1 MPFALAVDGTRLYYE
16 LSGAGEP
23 LRLIAGRGADHCL
36 WNMVRPGLARHFLV
50 IGYDHRGTGQS
61 DKPAQ
66 PPYSTR
72 GFAKDAVSILN
83 HLKISR
89 AHVYGA
95 SLGGAVAQWMAIEY
109 SERVG
114 GLVLAGTWAGG
125 AHRVVPSPEVRAI
138 MDGNDPKRVMDILF
152 AHQWTRTRFYRSVG
166 QPGDSPVPPYVDRLH
181 ARASEDHD
189 AWDRL
194 PFIRAPTLVLQGGDD
209 PVVPSGNAR
218 LLVERIPGAEMC
230 VIPRGRH
237 AFFLEFRS
245 RVNRRVRRF
254 LRDHSFSR

>member
-1 MPFALAVDGTRLYYE
+1 MPFALADDGTRLYYE

-23 LRLIAGRGADHCL
+23 LLLIAGRGIDHRL
-36 WNMVRPGLARHFLV
+36 WNIVRPGLARHFLV
-50 IGYDHRGTGQS
+50 IDYDQRGTGQS

-72 GFAKDAVSILN
+72 GLANDAISVLD

-89 AHVYGA
+89 AHIYGA
-95 SLGGAVAQWMAIEY
+95 SMGGAVAQWMAIEHP
-109 SERVG
+109 ERVG

-125 AHRVVPSPEVRAI
+125 THRVAPSPEARAI
-138 MDGNDPKRVMDILF
+138 MDGRDPKRVMDTLF
-152 AHQWTRTRFYRSVG
+152 AHRWTRTRIYRSVW
-166 QPGDSPVPPYVDRLH
+166 PPVDDPVPSYVDRLH
-181 ARASEDHD
+181 ARASEEHD
-189 AWDRL
+189 SWDRL

-218 LLVERIPGAEMC
+218 LLVERTPGAELY

-237 AFFLEFRS
+237 AFFLEFRT